1 MESRGDSPRSWR
13 DLRASAVVFGG
24 ARKNPFPSGYRGEHH
39 RVHSPSNFKS
49 FQVRFES
56 AAWVACEWP
65 HFPKSQAVIVI
76 IRMRDAPSNAVIAS
90 EMRHTKK
97 VFVPLRT
104 VSWLIFVF
112 PLLLLQCS
120 LGEWVNL
127 FSKFRFTGFTS
138 ENGVVQFK
146 TQFPVLLLCRTAKGS
161 RLYSNRLHAF
171 WYQRSPLFWGFT
183 AEKY

>member
-1 MESRGDSPRSWR
+1 M
-13 DLRASAVVFGG
+13 
-24 ARKNPFPSGYRGEHH
+24 
-39 RVHSPSNFKS
+39 
-49 FQVRFES
+49 RFES
-56 AAWVACEWP
+56 AAWVACKWP
-65 HFPKSQAVIVI
+65 HFPKSHAVIVI

-120 LGEWVNL
+120 LGEWVSL

-171 WYQRSPLFWGFT
+171 
-183 AEKY
+183 